1 MNNIRDRILSTNSYT
16 KLQINTSLFNI
27 FEMAHNFLFF
37 ILLWGKKKEKKQSSE
52 KTNLTKI
59 QCTCIVNTVL
69 LWPFLKDIL
78 FTIKQLK
85 QHILILHVYY
95 ILNIDIWGYK
105 QNGEPW
111 DQKLS
116 LGSNCNSCLPDCN
129 LHCEFSQSKCPVDRL
144 WLHKSSFID

>member
-1 MNNIRDRILSTNSYT
+1 MDNTRVRILSTNSYT

-95 ILNIDIWGYK
+95 IKHIYIYESTNKMENLGIKSFHLEVTATLACLTVTYIVNF
-105 QNGEPW
+105 
-111 DQKLS
+111 LS
-116 LGSNCNSCLPDCN
+116 FKMPYG
-129 LHCEFSQSKCPVDRL
+129 
-144 WLHKSSFID
+144 

>member
-1 MNNIRDRILSTNSYT
+1 
-16 KLQINTSLFNI
+16 
-27 FEMAHNFLFF
+27 MAHNFFYF
-37 ILLWGKKKEKKQSSE
+37 YFAVGEKKGKKQLSE

-95 ILNIDIWGYK
+95 IKHRYMRVQTKWRT
-105 QNGEPW
+105 
-111 DQKLS
+111 
-116 LGSNCNSCLPDCN
+116 LGSKA
-129 LHCEFSQSKCPVDRL
+129 FTWK
-144 WLHKSSFID
+144 

>member
-1 MNNIRDRILSTNSYT
+1 MDNTRVRILSTNSYT

-37 ILLWGKKKEKKQSSE
+37 ILLWGKKTGKKQSSE

-95 ILNIDIWGYK
+95 IKHRYMRVQTKWRT
-105 QNGEPW
+105 
-111 DQKLS
+111 
-116 LGSNCNSCLPDCN
+116 LGSNAFTLEQLLPA
-129 LHCEFSQSKCPVDRL
+129 
-144 WLHKSSFID
+144 